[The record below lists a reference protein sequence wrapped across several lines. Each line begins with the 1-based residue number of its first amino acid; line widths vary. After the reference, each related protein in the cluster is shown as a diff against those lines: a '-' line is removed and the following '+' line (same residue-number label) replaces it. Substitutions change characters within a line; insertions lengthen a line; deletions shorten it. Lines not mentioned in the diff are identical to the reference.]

1 MAKANP
7 EYQSVFDKLYD
18 WLQQAKKDEVLNISN
33 WVAKANEYI
42 KAAEE
47 ISVNEYQLSVDDFK
61 RDLFGFHRANSEGE
75 GQTEQHSLYLRSI
88 KEGMWQHLSHMTDQ
102 SQVEWSELLDDFDHD
117 GIYKTGD
124 AIGFGRLECQQCG
137 QTVDILHAS
146 TVTSCITCS
155 GNEFKRTPLKQAK

>member
-1 MAKANP
+1 MAKENP
-7 EYQSVFDKLYD
+7 EYQSVFDKVYD
-18 WLQQAKKDEVLNISN
+18 WLQQAKKDEVAHIMN

-42 KAAEE
+42 KAAED

-61 RDLFGFHRANSEGE
+61 RDLFGFYSANKQAEP
-75 GQTEQHSLYLRSI
+75 QSLYVKSL

-102 SQVEWSELLDDFDHD
+102 SQVEWSELVDDFEHD
-117 GIYKTGD
+117 GVYKTGD

-137 QTVDILHAS
+137 QSVDILHAS

-155 GNEFKRTPLKQAK
+155 GNSFIRTPLK